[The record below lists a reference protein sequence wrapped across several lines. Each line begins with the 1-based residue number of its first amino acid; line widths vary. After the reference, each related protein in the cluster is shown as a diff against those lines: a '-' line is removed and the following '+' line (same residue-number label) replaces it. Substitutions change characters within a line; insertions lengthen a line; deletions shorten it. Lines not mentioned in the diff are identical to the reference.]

1 MLRSKSTES
10 CKPSSMPNSLVLP
23 SSTEAIMT
31 WIMTIGGR
39 ASSCSMIPRTSSK
52 NLRRGAQDQ
61 AVGDRLGDD
70 HHFAFDLLEGAGQ
83 PRPGLLQQLSA
94 PW

>member
-23 SSTEAIMT
+23 NSTDAIIT
-31 WIMTIGGR
+31 WIMTMGGR

-52 NLRRGAQDQ
+52 YLRRGAQHQ
-61 AVGDRLGDD
+61 AVGDRFRDDD
-70 HHFAFDLLEGAGQ
+70 HFALDLLEGAGQ
-83 PRPGLLQQLSA
+83 PRPGLLQDLSA